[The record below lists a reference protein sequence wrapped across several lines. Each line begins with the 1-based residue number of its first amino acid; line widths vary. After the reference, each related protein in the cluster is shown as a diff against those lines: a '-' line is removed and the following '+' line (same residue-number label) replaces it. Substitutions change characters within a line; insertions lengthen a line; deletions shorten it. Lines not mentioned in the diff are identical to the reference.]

1 LQYSYLTAKPRFK
14 IPSDKLTKPLG
25 FFAFRRSYLQAQW
38 TCIVL
43 AGQRPGPDVFAQHFG
58 LERKALVP
66 VSDEPM
72 ISHVVRTLHRSP
84 HIGKIIILSQDV
96 EKLRA
101 AVDAVG
107 GAILVESQSS
117 ISLSIKGQVDT
128 LGFASPLLVTT
139 ADHPLLTV
147 EMIDQFVGT
156 ADGDVA
162 IGMVERKTMLKQFP
176 DAKRTWLRFS
186 DGAWSGANL
195 FALMSTKSIFALEL
209 WADAE
214 QDRKKAWR
222 LFLHFG
228 LRLAARAL
236 TRTIGLHQALDAAGK
251 RLGLEAKLV
260 PMTDPVAAI
269 DVDKLA
275 DHMLA
280 EKILAQRAAQAGDIQ
295 AA

>member
-1 LQYSYLTAKPRFK
+1 MAKPRLK
-14 IPSDKLTKPLG
+14 VLSDRLTKPSY
-25 FFAFRRSYLQAQW
+25 FFAFRRSDLQAQW

-43 AGQRPGPDVFAQHFG
+43 AGQRPGPDMLAQHFA

-66 VSDEPM
+66 VRGEPM
-72 ISHVVRTLHRSP
+72 ICHVVRTLHLSP
-84 HIGKIIILSQDV
+84 HIGKIVILSQDA
-96 EKLRA
+96 EHLRSAVA
-101 AVDAVG
+101 AAG
-107 GAILVESQSS
+107 GAILVESQNS
-117 ISLSIKGQVDT
+117 ISLSIKAQAET
-128 LGFASPLLVTT
+128 LGFSSPLLVTT

-147 EMIDQFVGT
+147 EMIDEFVRN

-162 IGMVERKTMLKQFP
+162 VAMVERQTMVQQFP
-176 DAKRTWLRFS
+176 DAQRTWLRFS

-195 FALMSTKSIFALEL
+195 FALITQKSLLALDL

-236 TRTIGLHQALDAAGK
+236 TRTIGLHQAIDKAGK
-251 RLGLEAKLV
+251 RLGLDARLV
-260 PMTDPVAAI
+260 PMSDPVAAI
-269 DVDKLA
+269 DVDKLS
-275 DHMLA
+275 DHLLA
-280 EKILAQRAAQAGDIQ
+280 EKILAAREARSGDID

>member
-1 LQYSYLTAKPRFK
+1 M
-14 IPSDKLTKPLG
+14 
-25 FFAFRRSYLQAQW
+25 QAQW

-66 VSDEPM
+66 VRGEPM

-84 HIGKIIILSQDV
+84 HVGKIIILSQEV
-96 EKLRA
+96 EQLRS
-101 AVDAVG
+101 AVDAAG
-107 GAILVESQSS
+107 GAILVESQNS
-117 ISLSIKGQVDT
+117 ISLSIKAQAET
-128 LGFASPLLVTT
+128 LGFSSPLLVTT

-147 EMIDQFVGT
+147 EMIDQFLRH
-156 ADGDVA
+156 ADGDLA
-162 IGMVERKTMLKQFP
+162 IGMVERKTMLAQFP

-195 FALMSTKSIFALEL
+195 FALMSLKSLFALET

-228 LRLAARAL
+228 LRLATRAL
-236 TRTIGLHQALDAAGK
+236 TRTIGLHEALEAAGK
-251 RLGLEAKLV
+251 RLGLVAKLV
-260 PMTDPVAAI
+260 PLSDPVAAI
-269 DVDKLA
+269 DVDKPS
-275 DHMLA
+275 DHALA
-280 EKILAQRAAQAGDIQ
+280 EKILAERERRAGDTQ
-295 AA
+295 LT